1 MNQDLKSYVKLS
13 KKGVDDI
20 VCDSTIKSLENY
32 NWQKH
37 EFYNPTKKTKKT
49 YNTDLDISW
58 ELPQTY
64 NTLKDIVWNHV
75 KNYIEGLNMPWFES
89 WQGFNQIRFNK
100 YNLNQEMRYHC
111 DHISDMF
118 DGNKKGIPILSVL
131 GVLNDGFKGGEFL
144 MFDNDSKIDFDKG
157 DILIFPSNFLYP
169 HKVKPILEGT
179 RYSFI
184 TWVY

>member
-1 MNQDLKSYVKLS
+1 
-13 KKGVDDI
+13 
-20 VCDSTIKSLENY
+20 
-32 NWQKH
+32 
-37 EFYNPTKKTKKT
+37 
-49 YNTDLDISW
+49 
-58 ELPQTY
+58 
-64 NTLKDIVWNHV
+64 
-75 KNYIEGLNMPWFES
+75 
-89 WQGFNQIRFNK
+89 
-100 YNLNQEMRYHC
+100 
-111 DHISDMF
+111 MF

-144 MFDNDSKIDFDKG
+144 MFDNDSKIDFEKG